1 MLRAE
6 GEVELRLNTGL
17 LRRTRR
23 RRSHLAR
30 TVAAVGFW
38 LVPCLLV
45 LGLAYLV
52 ASRG

>member
-1 MLRAE
+1 MLRGK

-17 LRRTRR
+17 LRPTRR
-23 RRSHLAR
+23 RRSHLWR
-30 TVAAVGFW
+30 TVVTLGFW

-52 ASRG
+52 AGRG

>member
-1 MLRAE
+1 MLRAK

-17 LRRTRR
+17 LRRARR
-23 RRSHLAR
+23 RRSHLGR
-30 TVAAVGFW
+30 AVVTLGFW

>member
-1 MLRAE
+1 M
-6 GEVELRLNTGL
+6 ELRLNTGL
-17 LRRTRR
+17 LRRARR
-23 RRSHLAR
+23 RRSHLGR
-30 TVAAVGFW
+30 AVVTLGFW